1 MSTSSCDLWTCDLM
15 ANLAEGL
22 PHTFFQQK
30 GKVLSLSSYPTDGR
44 AKKHF
49 FSTLENKNQNYSLCW
64 RLYAKISILYQ

>member
-49 FSTLENKNQNYSLCW
+49 FFHT
-64 RLYAKISILYQ
+64 

>member
-30 GKVLSLSSYPTDGR
+30 GKVLSLLSYPNDGR
-44 AKKHF
+44 AKYLF
-49 FSTLENKNQNYSLCW
+49 FHTLEQKSKLLIMLETLC
-64 RLYAKISILYQ
+64 